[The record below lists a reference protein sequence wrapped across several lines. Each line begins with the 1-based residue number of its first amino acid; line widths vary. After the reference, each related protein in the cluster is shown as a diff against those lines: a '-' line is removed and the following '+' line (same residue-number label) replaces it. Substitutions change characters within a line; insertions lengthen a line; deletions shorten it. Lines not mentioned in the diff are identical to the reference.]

1 MAGETSHGPMH
12 QFEVH
17 PIVPIDIAGFDIS
30 FTNAS
35 LWMVLAVLSIT
46 LLLGVGIR
54 SRAMVPGRM
63 QSIAELSYEF
73 IANMLRE
80 NVGSGGRQFFPFIF
94 TLFMFIITCNVFGML
109 PYSFTVTSHIVVT
122 FAIAILCFFIVI
134 GVGIARHGLHFFSL
148 FLPSGLPL
156 VMAPL
161 MLPIELISF
170 LARPFT
176 LSVRLS
182 ANMLAGH
189 AMMKV
194 IAGFV
199 LTLGWMLG
207 WMPFLFLVVLTGFE
221 IFVAILQAY
230 IFTILV
236 CVYLNDAVNLH

>member
-1 MAGETSHGPMH
+1 MH

-30 FTNAS
+30 FTNSS
-35 LWMVLAVLSIT
+35 LWMVLAVMSIMLLLSI
-46 LLLGVGIR
+46 GMR
-54 SRAMVPGRM
+54 SRAMVPGRL
-63 QSIAELSYEF
+63 QSVAELSYEF
-73 IANMLRE
+73 VANMLRE

-122 FAIAILCFFIVI
+122 FAIAILCFLIVI
-134 GVGIARHGLHFFSL
+134 AVGLVRHGLHFFSL

-199 LTLGWMLG
+199 LTLGWALG

>member
-1 MAGETSHGPMH
+1 
-12 QFEVH
+12 
-17 PIVPIDIAGFDIS
+17 
-30 FTNAS
+30 
-35 LWMVLAVLSIT
+35 
-46 LLLGVGIR
+46 
-54 SRAMVPGRM
+54 
-63 QSIAELSYEF
+63 
-73 IANMLRE
+73 
-80 NVGSGGRQFFPFIF
+80 
-94 TLFMFIITCNVFGML
+94 
-109 PYSFTVTSHIVVT
+109 VVT